1 MRGEQEPD
9 WSPYCLS
16 SRGGEDAA
24 PASVGEAGQ
33 RARGASVAQA
43 WPLPLKACEY
53 KAMLCK
59 SPGAAVLGKEGPAWA
74 LWLRVLVGV
83 EWRAGAWAPGLWLSS
98 PSLAEE
104 PGDRWEPQLFMVK

>member
-1 MRGEQEPD
+1 M
-9 WSPYCLS
+9 
-16 SRGGEDAA
+16 
-24 PASVGEAGQ
+24 
-33 RARGASVAQA
+33 AQA

-83 EWRAGAWAPGLWLSS
+83 EGRGLGPRPVAEFSFPCRGA
-98 PSLAEE
+98 
-104 PGDRWEPQLFMVK
+104 R